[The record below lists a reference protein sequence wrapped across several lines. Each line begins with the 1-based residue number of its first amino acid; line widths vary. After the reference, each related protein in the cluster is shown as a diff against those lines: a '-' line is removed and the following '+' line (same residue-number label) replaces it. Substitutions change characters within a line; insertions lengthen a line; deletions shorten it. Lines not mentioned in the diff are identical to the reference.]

1 MKHAKRSTKNI
12 NALSGA
18 ELSDLFCEFLVKK
31 GHTDTLGALNKMA
44 REWFRDCLILEE
56 EDFSDELVRFRYYEE
71 LTEVPTEETIREIFG
86 EWFHVTYLVRIERI
100 EKERGI
106 PSTLEVLPSSE
117 MPKLEEAPLSWN
129 LPPPRK
135 DLQN

>member
-1 MKHAKRSTKNI
+1 
-12 NALSGA
+12 
-18 ELSDLFCEFLVKK
+18 
-31 GHTDTLGALNKMA
+31 MA

-86 EWFHVTYLVRIERI
+86 EWFHVTYPVRIERI

-129 LPPPRK
+129 LPPRRK